1 MITVFYIIFLI
12 VLSICLMLAFVLDR
26 KTTKKLEEQ
35 KVEKEK
41 RLVESGYV
49 RPTFKR
55 LTQEQIDDI
64 HVRGKIT
71 PAEKV
76 KEWEGMDLC
85 APGDA
90 IGSAAWRCRK
100 FHHNCH
106 DCLVDYANEHDEYT
120 SFRDIIKLCSPYKL
134 YGYREENGEVSNEKR
149 NTTNS

>member
-1 MITVFYIIFLI
+1 MIHEIIIGYAISACLLI
-12 VLSICLMLAFVLDR
+12 IILDLISEH
-26 KTTKKLEEQ
+26 KPNKKSKTKKQ
-35 KVEKEK
+35 IKNDSYATATPQFKV
-41 RLVESGYV
+41 
-49 RPTFKR
+49 

-64 HVRGKIT
+64 HSRGKIT

-100 FHHNCH
+100 FHYNCH

-120 SFRDIIKLCSPYKL
+120 SFYDILKNVNK
-134 YGYREENGEVSNEKR
+134 N
-149 NTTNS
+149 

>member
-12 VLSICLMLAFVLDR
+12 ILSICLILTFVSDR
-26 KTTKKLEEQ
+26 KTNKKLKEQ

-41 RLVESGYV
+41 RLIVSGCV
-49 RPTFKR
+49 KPTFKH

-64 HVRGKIT
+64 HARGKIT
-71 PAEKV
+71 PVEKV

-90 IGSAAWRCRK
+90 IGSTAWRCRK

-106 DCLVDYANEHDEYT
+106 DCLVDYANGHDEYT
-120 SFRDIIKLCSPYKL
+120 SFRDFVKPCKPYKF
-134 YGYREENGEVSNEKR
+134 
-149 NTTNS
+149 